1 GRPDSAAKVSG
12 PTNRAAAPVITTW
25 TSAPAPLSRRV
36 RKQALYAATPPVTPS
51 STRRPASGLLDPN
64 PLGAVGQDLALGDL
78 LEGDRQRLVLQPT
91 GLDERRNE
99 LAATLAELVVVGV
112 DLPRALGCE
121 DHERVLGVDLREQV
135 VDLRLD
141 HGCVGPSVGVRDAW
155 IIASTSAAAR
165 STRSF
170 TTTWS
175 NQPRSRISASA
186 VARRTRRRS
195 SLSVPRDR
203 RRRSSSAIEGGARN
217 TRTAPGTRFRTC
229 RAPWTS
235 ISRTTSCPA
244 ARSRSTGAA
253 GVPERWP
260 TTWAHSRNAPEAT
273 SSSKRSSVTKR

>member
-175 NQPRSRISASA
+175 NQPRSRISAS
-186 VARRTRRRS
+186 
-195 SLSVPRDR
+195 
-203 RRRSSSAIEGGARN
+203 EGGARN